1 MADFGS
7 LSANDINSSMGLG
20 FGGVGAQ
27 GQNQLNNIFGNF
39 GQQTDYYSGLGA
51 AYGRA
56 TGGFNGGALPDAG
69 PLNPV
74 YGGGGGSRDA
84 LAGLMSPTPMA
95 QQGGMYASQPWWGAF
110 VQNVGPQAAQDW
122 AAQQGG
128 GGGGGGGGA
137 TFDQRFG
144 NIPPPTSDPYN
155 PPVKPPQQPL
165 TQDWTKYFNDL
176 TAPQQQPQPSGGG
189 YGDMF
194 AGMSQG
200 DLATWTRAMQA
211 AGRGSEVP
219 SSLTGGGSPPA
230 NGPYANLGYNPGFG
244 SNFAFGG
251 GQNFQNMYGMG
262 FPNAGTPSQYTA
274 SPYTNTQGQTFQPNL
289 PQGSQTQ
296 FGPDDPNGA
305 LNAAEQQRIFAQT
318 PRS

>member
-1 MADFGS
+1 MADFGGM
-7 LSANDINSSMGLG
+7 SADQINASMGFG
-20 FGGVGAQ
+20 PGGVGAQ
-27 GQNQLNNIFGNF
+27 GQAQLNNNFGNF

-56 TGGFNGGALPDAG
+56 TGGFNGGALS
-69 PLNPV
+69 
-74 YGGGGGSRDA
+74 GGDSRDA
-84 LAGLMSPTPMA
+84 ITRALMSQQGEAGLMSPTSMA
-95 QQGGMYASQPWWGAF
+95 QQGGFYGGLSPQDWATFSNAVGA
-110 VQNVGPQAAQDW
+110 NAAQDW
-122 AAQQGG
+122 AKQQSGG
-128 GGGGGGGGA
+128 GGD

-165 TQDWTKYFNDL
+165 TQDWSKYFSTV
-176 TAPQQQPQPSGGG
+176 TAPQQQAPPSGGG
-189 YGDMF
+189 GQDLF

-211 AGRGSEVP
+211 AGRGNEVP
-219 SSLTGGGSPPA
+219 SSLTGGSSPPSMQM
-230 NGPYANLGYNPGFG
+230 PTNLGYNPGFG
-244 SNFAFGG
+244 SNFATGG
-251 GQNFQNMYGMG
+251 GQNFQNMFGMG
-262 FPNAGTPSQYTA
+262 FPNAGTPSQYTG
-274 SPYTNTQGQTFQPNL
+274 SPYTNVQGQTFQPNM
-289 PQGSQTQ
+289 PQGFQTQ